1 MVDLIFN
8 ASCGQSMANP
18 KHFTKWFIWELNVQG
33 LCRLDLVKCCCCCYH
48 KSHIKYIVHKLNAV
62 IFVIIISIVVQQQI
76 MLLITL
82 GLVSRQLFDSDL
94 IPMMDTSPF
103 PSSFTL

>member
-1 MVDLIFN
+1 M
-8 ASCGQSMANP
+8 
-18 KHFTKWFIWELNVQG
+18 
-33 LCRLDLVKCCCCCYH
+33 
-48 KSHIKYIVHKLNAV
+48 VHKLNAV

-76 MLLITL
+76 MLMITL

-103 PSSFTL
+103 PSSFTLEYLDTI